1 MTLLFLGKEE
11 TMMKKFIIEN
21 DFWEVFPDAKIAVVV
36 CHDID
41 NTINRNEELANRL
54 IEVESNA
61 LSYLTN
67 DDFSSNDVIKVWREA
82 YSKFKTKK
90 GARSSIEALLKRVAK
105 GNHIGNINPLVDIYN
120 SISLKYALPCGGED
134 IDKFVSDLH
143 LTKANG
149 NEDFIT
155 YGTDLSEPPY
165 EGEIIYKDN
174 AGAVCRCWN
183 WREAVR
189 TCLDENTKNAFMI
202 IESVDA
208 TRDSDLNAAI
218 TELSLLIKEY
228 LGGTNTIHI
237 LDKENHEIVIE
248 D

>member
-21 DFWEVFPDAKIAVVV
+21 DFWEVFPEAKIAVVV

-82 YSKFKTKK
+82 DSKFKTKK
-90 GARSSIEALLKRVAK
+90 GARSSIEAWVKRVAK

-165 EGEIIYKDN
+165 EGEIIYKDD